1 MELNLH
7 DVDIKGGFDEGDD
20 QVEVIDI
27 ELAA

>member
-20 QVEVIDI
+20 KIEVVDI